1 MAILD
6 YSCLHMNFR
15 TIFSITLKETPGILI
30 GIIDESMYQFG
41 DNGYIKNIVFQ
52 SMNMADLCFHWCF

>member
-1 MAILD
+1 
-6 YSCLHMNFR
+6 MNFR

-52 SMNMADLCFHWCF
+52 SMNMADLCFH